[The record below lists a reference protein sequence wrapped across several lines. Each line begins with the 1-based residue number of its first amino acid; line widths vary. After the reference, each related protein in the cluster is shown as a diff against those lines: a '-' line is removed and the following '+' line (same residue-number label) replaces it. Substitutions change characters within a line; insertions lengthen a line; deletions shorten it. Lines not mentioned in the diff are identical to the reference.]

1 MKPYAWMLA
10 VGLAVGLAG
19 CGKPAEEA
27 KAPALTPEQQA
38 AAAAADAATK
48 AAGPLERPELTVK
61 DIMDSMVDPSG
72 DALFESVQ
80 DIADASGWRRKEP
93 RTDAEWAALRKHWQV
108 LHDAPRL
115 LIQEGRKAGRDED
128 KPDHPEVENPPA
140 EVQKLMDAERPDWIV
155 RAQRL
160 KDAADLG
167 FKAVDAKDVTAL
179 SAALLN
185 LDKVCESCHLHYF
198 YPNDQRAHQAAKED
212 GVIE

>member
-10 VGLAVGLAG
+10 PGLVIGIAIGLAS

-27 KAPALTPEQQA
+27 KAPVPTPEQQA
-38 AAAAADAATK
+38 AAAATA
-48 AAGPLERPELTVK
+48 AAGPLEKPELTVK

-72 DALFESVQ
+72 DFLFESVQ
-80 DIADASGWRRKEP
+80 DIADASGWHRKEP
-93 RTDAEWAALRKHWQV
+93 KTDAQWAELAKHWTV
-108 LHDAPRL
+108 LKGAHRL

-160 KDAADLG
+160 DAAADLG
-167 FKAVDAKDVTAL
+167 LKATAAKDVTAL